1 MTANEFRKMALAL
14 PEVVEAAHMEHPDFR
29 VGGRIF
35 ASLGYP
41 DENWGMVI
49 LPVEEQARLCHEEPE
64 VFVPVKGA
72 WGRAGNTQVNLRRA
86 KQASVRAALM
96 AAYEER
102 VRKNGKKKAGK
113 SFTESTKRRAQRA
126 PRRGA

>member
-1 MTANEFRKMALAL
+1 MTADEFRTMALGL

-29 VGGRIF
+29 VGGRVF

-49 LPVEEQARLCHEEPE
+49 LPVEEQARVCNEEPE
-64 VFVPVKGA
+64 VFVPAKGA
-72 WGRAGNTQVNLRRA
+72 WGRAGSTQVNL
-86 KQASVRAALM
+86 KQAKKGGVKSALK

-102 VRKNGKKKAGK
+102 VAKNGRK
-113 SFTESTKRRAQRA
+113 SYTEAPEKRPQRA
-126 PRRGA
+126 PTKRN